1 VGNSFEK
8 HPEETMRKFVISF
21 FCAALM
27 LNASASFAKDKKP
40 AKEGKPYWISS
51 GFLAL
56 PLVIPYDGPI
66 QPRGSTSILVIARDT
81 RINSI
86 DGQRID
92 DQGLRAPMAKNPVEN
107 SDIIQLLPGKHVIGI
122 SYKTQDSTIQAC
134 GRNLCQGS
142 IFFAT
147 SFVEVNFESTAGR
160 TYLAN
165 ANGFINKNRSSDY
178 AIGFKPEI
186 TDITEA
192 LDEKENQNL
201 DESVKNEKKIY
212 RISDWLAARQA
223 ASTKSGMHGLW
234 KIPGKQELQTEPP
247 ASDGY
252 YHYPPSAD
260 KK

>member
-86 DGQRID
+86 DGQRI
-92 DQGLRAPMAKNPVEN
+92 
-107 SDIIQLLPGKHVIGI
+107 DIIQLLPGKHVIGI

-223 ASTKSGMHGLW
+223 AATKSGMHGLW